1 MGKDRTERVEL
12 TTLVMVEDGN
22 GRVLVQDRLD
32 PDFGGICFPGGHVEP
47 GESFVKAAVREVLEE
62 TGLTIENPTLCGMKQ
77 FPIAGGRYLVL
88 LFKADQFSGTLRDS
102 EEGPVFWTDVSLLPK
117 ERLSNNFQD
126 VLDICQSDHLSE
138 FFWYQE
144 NEDWKYEIL

>member
-12 TTLVMVEDGN
+12 TTLVMVEDGE

-32 PDFGGICFPGGHVEP
+32 PEFGGICFPGGHVEP
-47 GESFVKAAVREVLEE
+47 GESFVKAAIREVLEE
-62 TGLTIENPTLCGMKQ
+62 TGLTIANPTLCGMKQ
-77 FPIAGGRYLVL
+77 FPIDGGRYLVL

-102 EEGPVFWTDVSLLPK
+102 EEGPVCWADLSLLPK
-117 ERLSNNFQD
+117 EKLSNNFQD
-126 VLDICQSDHLSE
+126 VVDICRSDRLSE